1 MKRSSARGN
10 IKIMIGASGV
20 RQAGWAES
28 EQRFLDLLK
37 PEMWKRYFKPGSI
50 DAILAEHVWEHL
62 SLDDGRDAAN
72 CCLKFL
78 KPGGYLRVAVPDG
91 LNPIPEYI
99 EQVRPGGIGAG
110 AQDHKILY
118 TYATF
123 QRLFELAGFKVV
135 LYEYFDEEG
144 IFHYHEW
151 DPDDGLIKRS
161 KRFDQ
166 RNTGG
171 EIAYNSIILD
181 AVKPDSV
188 E

>member
-20 RQAGWAES
+20 RQAGWAGS

-37 PEMWKRYFKPGSI
+37 TEMWERYFKPGSI

-62 SLDDGRDAAN
+62 SPNAGSSAAA

-78 KPGGYLRVAVPDG
+78 KPGGYIRVAVPDG

-99 EQVRPGGIGAG
+99 EQVRPGGVGSGAE
-110 AQDHKILY
+110 DHKILY
-118 TYATF
+118 TYTTL
-123 QRLFELAGFKVV
+123 RNLFENAGYRVV

-144 IFHYHEW
+144 VFHYQDW
-151 DPDDGLIKRS
+151 DPDDGLIRRS
-161 KRFDQ
+161 KRFDR
-166 RNTGG
+166 RNIGG
-171 EIAYNSIILD
+171 DIVYNSIILD
-181 AVKPDSV
+181 AVKPDSTG
-188 E
+188 